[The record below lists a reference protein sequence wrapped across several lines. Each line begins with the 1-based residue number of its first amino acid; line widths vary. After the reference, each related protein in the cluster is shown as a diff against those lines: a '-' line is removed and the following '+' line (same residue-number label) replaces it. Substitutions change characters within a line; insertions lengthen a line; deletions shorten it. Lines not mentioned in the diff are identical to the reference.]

1 MRLRHKV
8 LVFQYP
14 NAINID
20 TMEITLNHSL
30 STLGLKKNVFYLIA
44 IMLFLSSCGSRK
56 YTVKSDTKASKA
68 ADAMANLKS
77 KQLYRF
83 ITDWTGVRYR
93 FGGLDKSGID
103 CSGFAFLL
111 EKEIYGVTLPR
122 ISRDQANVIRRKDVD
137 NLKEGDLVFFSFGGN
152 DVDHVGV
159 YLNNGFFV
167 HASTTR
173 GVIVDDL
180 TLPAY
185 QKVLVKSGSVN

>member
-1 MRLRHKV
+1 M
-8 LVFQYP
+8 
-14 NAINID
+14 D
-20 TMEITLNHSL
+20 ITLNFTPYTFRH
-30 STLGLKKNVFYLIA
+30 KNILYLIA
-44 IMLFLSSCGSRK
+44 LVAFLSSCGTRK
-56 YTVKSDTKASKA
+56 YTVKSDTKAAKA

-111 EKEIYGVTLPR
+111 EKEIYGITLPR
-122 ISRDQANVIRRKDVD
+122 ISRDQANAVRRKDID

>member
-1 MRLRHKV
+1 MQPIHKK
-8 LVFQYP
+8 
-14 NAINID
+14 
-20 TMEITLNHSL
+20 MERTLNLTPFAFRVKISL
-30 STLGLKKNVFYLIA
+30 LFLVTIIF
-44 IMLFLSSCGSRK
+44 FLSSCGARR
-56 YTVKSDTKASKA
+56 YTVKSDTKAARA
-68 ADAMANLKS
+68 ADAMAQLQSKS
-77 KQLYRF
+77 LYRF
-83 ITDWTGVRYR
+83 ITDWTGVKYR
-93 FGGLDKSGID
+93 FGGLDKNGID

-122 ISRDQANVIRRKDVD
+122 ISREQANVVKRKDVD
-137 NLKEGDLVFFSFGGN
+137 NLKEGDLLFFSFGGN

-185 QKVLVKSGSVN
+185 QRVLVKSGSVN

>member
-1 MRLRHKV
+1 
-8 LVFQYP
+8 
-14 NAINID
+14 
-20 TMEITLNHSL
+20 MEITLNHSL
-30 STLGLKKNVFYLIA
+30 YNLGLKKNVFYLIA
-44 IMLFLSSCGSRK
+44 LMLFLSSCGTRK
-56 YTVKSDTKASKA
+56 YTVKSDSKASKA

-77 KQLYRF
+77 KPLYRF

-93 FGGLDKSGID
+93 FGGLDKNGVD

-122 ISRDQANVIRRKDVD
+122 ISRDQANAVRRKDID